1 MLAVQTC
8 PRCRL
13 KISSQRMRSHPVVCD
28 SCGHVLSANS
38 VVIEEKIE
46 QSFLLSIV
54 GFSVAM
60 IAGFILVANWG
71 EHSLEAVTFEAGE
84 IVGIHSAR
92 DYEHMSEV
100 CLSLRRYKCV
110 EKMYFQV
117 ARKDAAQFARLGRFQ
132 LNQGKYKEALES
144 FRRYFAN
151 GNSKKDVE
159 INYHYAKALA
169 ELGMIDEAAKRFEF
183 VIDSRPQV
191 MQVTVVQNYV
201 KYLVQ
206 ANRYD
211 QAKRV
216 IQKMRHRD
224 RTVSQFMDTE
234 LKMIQAKLEVRSNS

>member
-1 MLAVQTC
+1 
-8 PRCRL
+8 
-13 KISSQRMRSHPVVCD
+13 MRSHPVVCD

-38 VVIEEKIE
+38 LVIEEKIE
-46 QSFLLSIV
+46 RSFLFSIF

-71 EHSLEAVTFEAGE
+71 EHSIEAVTFEAGE
-84 IVGIHSAR
+84 LIGVHSPQ
-92 DYEHMSEV
+92 DYEHMSQV
-100 CLSLRRYKCV
+100 CLSLRKYKCV

-117 ARKDAAQFARLGRFQ
+117 ARKDTRQFARLGRFQ

-151 GNSKKDVE
+151 GNSKDDVE
-159 INYHYAKALA
+159 INYHYAKTLA

-206 ANRYD
+206 ANRYA
-211 QAKRV
+211 QAKKV
-216 IQKMRHRD
+216 IQRMRHRD

-234 LKMIQAKLEVRSNS
+234 LKMIQAKIGARSNS